1 MIEMKNKKG
10 FIATSVIYSFF
21 LVFLM
26 LMVTILTSSVNN
38 RVLVGRI
45 KEDIRSEIDG
55 QESFVVGI
63 LEPKAY
69 QIGEVV
75 NFANENWQ
83 VIQDKGNTVV
93 FVLQRSL
100 TKQEIIATIGQ
111 EGNNQMYGTCND
123 ESCQVRA
130 CYNASLTGTGG
141 QLYCYFYSGNAN
153 LYRIPSWNPT
163 NAQIQNQNYG
173 QTIVGAIVNAWFN
186 AHQGLQRVLDNE
198 KLVEMSINDGALTSR
213 GYVRIPMTSEVSNT
227 TNANKWANVKPFHI
241 LEKNN
246 NTQTRIYN
254 TSMQNVN
261 SNTAAY
267 VRPVIE
273 VKEG

>member
-1 MIEMKNKKG
+1 MKNKKG
-10 FIATSVIYSFF
+10 FIATSLIYSFF

-26 LMVTILTSSVNN
+26 LMVTILTSSVSN

-45 KEDIRSEIDG
+45 KDDIRSEIDG
-55 QESFVVGI
+55 QESFVTST
-63 LEPKAY
+63 LEIKSY
-69 QIGEVV
+69 EIGEVV
-75 NFANENWQ
+75 NFANEDWQ
-83 VIQDKGNTVV
+83 VVQDKGMQVV
-93 FVLQRSL
+93 LVLQRAL
-100 TKQEIIATIGQ
+100 TRQEIIAAIGQ

-123 ESCQVRA
+123 SSCQVRA
-130 CYNASLTGTGG
+130 CYNASTSGTGG
-141 QLYCYFYSGNAN
+141 QLYCYFYSGNTN

-163 NAQIQNQNYG
+163 NTQIQTQNYG
-173 QTIVGAIVNAWFN
+173 QTIVSAVVRSWFN
-186 AHQGLQRVLDNE
+186 SHQALQRVLDDE
-198 KLVEMSINDGALTSR
+198 KLVEMSINDGALTTT

-227 TNANKWANVKPFHI
+227 ANANKWANVKPFHI

-267 VRPVIE
+267 IRPAIE
-273 VKEG
+273 VLEG